1 MRTDLNLTRLAA
13 LLGVTAIL
21 AAGFACNQQHDDPA
35 QAENVVLVTSITMA
49 GTSVS
54 SATDTTATVDFSLH
68 PRNSNEF
75 QGATSFWHDI
85 TLTSYSVAFEPAVV
99 APISG
104 PISTGFCP
112 AGSDDCHVDI
122 ILVPNGSKPGAG
134 TTVVAHIAFE
144 GRDANDNPVNF
155 TADAAVTFIP

>member
-21 AAGFACNQQHDDPA
+21 AAGFACSQQHDDPA
-35 QAENVVLVTSITMA
+35 QAENVVLVNSITTA

-54 SATDTTATVDFSLH
+54 TATDTTATVVYTLN
-68 PRNSNEF
+68 PRNPNPDQS
-75 QGATSFWHDI
+75 ATTFWHDI

-112 AGSDDCHVDI
+112 AGGTCSADI

>member
-13 LLGVTAIL
+13 LLGVAAIL
-21 AAGFACNQQHDDPA
+21 ATGLACNEHDDPG
-35 QAENVVLVTSITMA
+35 QAENVVLVNSITTA

-54 SATDTTATVDFSLH
+54 TATDTTATVTYTLN
-68 PRNSNEF
+68 PRNPNPLQS
-75 QGATSFWHDI
+75 ATSFWHDI
-85 TLTSYSVAFEPAVV
+85 TLTSYSVTFEPAVV

-112 AGSDDCHVDI
+112 AGGTCSADI

-144 GRDANDNPVNF
+144 GRDTNDNPVNF

>member
-21 AAGFACNQQHDDPA
+21 AAGLACNQHDDPA
-35 QAENVVLVTSITMA
+35 QAENVVLVNSITTA

-54 SATDTTATVDFSLH
+54 SATDTTATVTYTLS
-68 PRNSNEF
+68 PRNIENP
-75 QGATSFWHDI
+75 ATSFFHDI

-112 AGSDDCHVDI
+112 AGGTCSADI

-144 GRDANDNPVNF
+144 GRDTNDNPVNF

>member
-21 AAGFACNQQHDDPA
+21 ATGLACNEHDDPG
-35 QAENVVLVTSITMA
+35 QAENVVLVNSVTTA

-54 SATDTTATVDFSLH
+54 AATDTTATVTYTLH
-68 PRNSNEF
+68 PRNTGEGGLAAS
-75 QGATSFWHDI
+75 SFWHDL
-85 TLTSYSVAFEPAVV
+85 TLTSYSVSFEPAVI

-104 PISTGFCP
+104 PVSTGFCP
-112 AGSDDCHVDI
+112 AGGTCSADI

-134 TTVVAHIAFE
+134 TTVVAHIDFE
-144 GRDANDNPVNF
+144 GRDSNDNPVNF
-155 TADAAVTFIP
+155 SADAAVTFIP